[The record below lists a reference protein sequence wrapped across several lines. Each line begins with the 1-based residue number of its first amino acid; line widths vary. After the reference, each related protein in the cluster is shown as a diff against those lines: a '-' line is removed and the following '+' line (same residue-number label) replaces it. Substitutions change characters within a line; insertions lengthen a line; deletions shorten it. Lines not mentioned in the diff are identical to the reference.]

1 MCFVVY
7 NSALLLMLMMIC
19 DHGAVATHF
28 AVDHSDTGVGVD
40 VDS

>member
-1 MCFVVY
+1 
-7 NSALLLMLMMIC
+7 MLMMIC